1 VKRKPVLVAVAIG
14 AAFSLALTA
23 CGGKSS
29 STSGGG
35 GGGSTTTAQFNAA
48 VGKVFNPSTQKGGTL
63 RFANSG
69 DWDSLDP
76 ADTYYAYSWN
86 FIRLYGRTLT
96 MFKPAPGADGATLV
110 PDLATSLGQPSDNA
124 KTWTYKLRTGVKF
137 EDGTP
142 VTSKDVKYDVERS
155 LDKDSFPNGPTYF
168 NDFLDLKGY
177 TSPYKDNTP
186 DKLGLKAIDT
196 PDDQTIVFH
205 LNKPFGGFDYFAMLP
220 ATIPVPRAKD
230 NGTKY
235 KEHVVSSGPYMFQT
249 NNLGKNF
256 TLVRNPNWDP
266 ATDPYRKALP
276 DKIEVTLNANAL
288 DIDNRLIASPNG
300 VDVDIAGTGVQ
311 PATQG
316 RVIGNPNYKK
326 NADSAVIARLWY
338 TSINPDV
345 APLNNLDCRKAVMYA
360 ADHEGYQ
367 RAYGG
372 PFGGDIATNL
382 NPPVIPGAQKFDNYE
397 FTSKPNGDTDM
408 AKQELQKCGQPSG
421 FSTNISYRAERPK
434 EKATAESLQQA
445 LSRVGIKLTLQP
457 YPQGDYF
464 KLYAGKPDYAKS
476 HQLGLMVNG
485 WGADWPDGFGFLQQ
499 ITDSRAIKPSGGNS
513 NLSVKIPA
521 VDADFDKALLVT
533 DAKQREPIWADIDHK
548 VMDQAV
554 VLPGIWAK
562 GLLYRPSNLTN
573 VFVTDGFQM
582 YDYVAL
588 GVK

>member
-1 VKRKPVLVAVAIG
+1 MKRRPVLVA
-14 AAFSLALTA
+14 AATGTALALVLAA
-23 CGGKSS
+23 CGGKST
-29 STSGGG
+29 STPGGG
-35 GGGSTTTAQFNAA
+35 GGGSTTAATFNAG
-48 VGKVFNPSTQKGGTL
+48 VGKVFNASTAKGGTL

-96 MFKPAPGADGATLV
+96 MFAPAPGADGAKLV
-110 PDLATSLGQPSDNA
+110 PDLAQTLGVSSDGA
-124 KTWTYKLRTGVKF
+124 KTWTYKLRSGVKF

-168 NDFLDLKGY
+168 NDFLDTKGY
-177 TSPYKDNTP
+177 TSPYKDPSP

-205 LNKPFGGFDYFAMLP
+205 LNKPFGGMDYFAMLP

-230 NGTKY
+230 TGTKY

-256 TLVRNPNWDP
+256 TLVRNPNWDQ

-276 DKIEVTLNANAL
+276 DRIEVTLNANAI
-288 DIDNRLIASPNG
+288 DIDNRLIAANNSL
-300 VDVDIAGTGVQ
+300 DVDIAGTGVQ

-316 RVIGNPNYKK
+316 RIIGNPNLKK
-326 NADSAVIARLWY
+326 NADSAVVARLWY

-345 APLNNLDCRKAVMYA
+345 APLNNIDCRKAVEYA
-360 ADHEGYQ
+360 ADHTSYQ
-367 RAYGG
+367 DAYGG
-372 PFGGDIATNL
+372 PYGGDVATNL
-382 NPPVIPGAQKFDNYE
+382 MPPVVPGATKFDLYN
-397 FTSKPNGDTDM
+397 FTSKPNGDVDT

-421 FSTNISYRAERPK
+421 FSTNLSYRAERPK
-434 EKATAESLQQA
+434 EKATAEALQQSLA
-445 LSRVGIKLTLQP
+445 RVGIKVTLQP
-457 YPQGDYF
+457 YPAGDYF
-464 KLYAGKPDYAKS
+464 KLYAGKPDYAKG
-476 HQLGLMVNG
+476 HGLGLMVNG

-499 ITDSRAIKPSGGNS
+499 IVDSRAIKPSGGNS
-513 NLSVKIPA
+513 NLSVKIPE
-521 VDADFDKALLVT
+521 VDALLDKALTIT
-533 DAKQREPIWADIDHK
+533 DAKQREPIWAQIDHV
-548 VMDQAV
+548 VMENAV

-562 GLLYRPSNLTN
+562 GLLYRPPNLTN

-582 YDYVAL
+582 YDYTAL